1 MEIFQHEDLAQF
13 LVPGE
18 GFTQTEEV
26 AAENLGLS
34 FEKGQVLRL
43 AGVVDIENSVSIGC
57 AGAVLAY
64 IQRQCVKEITQI
76 GEEFAT
82 HPVRSVEAFFLR
94 GKM

>member
-1 MEIFQHEDLAQF
+1 

-43 AGVVDIENSVSIGC
+43 AGAVDIENSVSIGC

-64 IQRQCVKEITQI
+64 VQRQGVNEILQI
-76 GEEFAT
+76 GEEFVT
-82 HPVRSVEAFFLR
+82 QPVRSVEAFFLR
-94 GKM
+94 GTM